1 MSFKIPTFGK
11 VLAKLGPFLLV
22 GGQLSVSAS
31 HRFSSP
37 DDFSTFLRTI
47 LRRTFYSQSGI
58 FGESF
63 KVSQRATLPTHITI
77 YHDEEDHLLL
87 QYHRGS
93 GHTYCWPR
101 PQGSFTDKFSAP
113 KARNPPN
120 DCPDEIKRQKTKD
133 RMSMLRPLFLSE
145 ATRSTHTPI
154 ASLAKLVGV
163 KASALRRYRSQVLRG
178 GNFEKNLSF
187 HLRTCVR
194 TILTLDQA

>member
-1 MSFKIPTFGK
+1 MYFEIPTFGK

-22 GGQLSVSAS
+22 GGKLSVSAS

-47 LRRTFYSQSGI
+47 LRRTFYPQSEI

-93 GHTYCWPR
+93 GHTYGWPR
-101 PQGSFTDKFSAP
+101 PQGSLTDKFSAP
-113 KARNPPN
+113 KSSESSERLSGR
-120 DCPDEIKRQKTKD
+120 IKKAKNQR
-133 RMSMLRPLFLSE
+133 SNE
-145 ATRSTHTPI
+145 YAAATVLERGNSQHAHTHRLP
-154 ASLAKLVGV
+154 S
-163 KASALRRYRSQVLRG
+163 
-178 GNFEKNLSF
+178 
-187 HLRTCVR
+187 
-194 TILTLDQA
+194 

>member
-1 MSFKIPTFGK
+1 MPFEIPTFGK

-31 HRFSSP
+31 HRFFSP
-37 DDFSTFLRTI
+37 DDFFNFLRTI
-47 LRRTFYSQSGI
+47 LRRTFSPKSEI

-101 PQGSFTDKFSAP
+101 PQGSLTDKFSAL
-113 KARNPPN
+113 KSS
-120 DCPDEIKRQKTKD
+120 T
-133 RMSMLRPLFLSE
+133 LSE
-145 ATRSTHTPI
+145 HSSGRKKRAKIQRSNEYAAATVLERVNSQHAYTHRLP
-154 ASLAKLVGV
+154 S
-163 KASALRRYRSQVLRG
+163 
-178 GNFEKNLSF
+178 
-187 HLRTCVR
+187 
-194 TILTLDQA
+194 